1 MTQFSMPR
9 QRGRVALWTVVLCLL
24 CTLPYWRAIT
34 LPLISDDY
42 LQIWLGKK
50 YFSISTWPELAQD
63 ALYRCRATSIWLTGV
78 WHAMFGHAAVAY
90 NLQSLIVHACNVA
103 LIVSLGR
110 YERIGFAVSA
120 PAAAVWGV
128 YERHHEA
135 VMWYAALPEQLVF
148 FFVLLSLV
156 LWLEWWKRGAAWL
169 YAASA
174 VSFVLALLSK
184 ESAVIGCAF
193 LLVPLVFDRSEW
205 KRLLQGAAPYFVVS
219 GLYFLANHAAREN
232 HLHWNDGTFR
242 IGWHFV
248 PVMLNSTARLFSV
261 WGALALGLL
270 VWKRRQVDWKLVAVA
285 LVWVPVS
292 LAPYSFVAYQPR
304 VPSRHVYFASL
315 GLAMLLALA
324 WRQIE
329 SRRVATA
336 VFAAFIVF
344 NTVYIWV
351 YKHDQFLERAKV
363 TEKMLEDARVVIGKE
378 GARPVRVTCFPLA
391 AEIATIALEDKLKV
405 SPEMVTVENAV
416 AGQCSAV
423 GVELVQQ

>member
-1 MTQFSMPR
+1 
-9 QRGRVALWTVVLCLL
+9 LWTVVLCLL
-24 CTLPYWRAIT
+24 CTLPYWRALT

-50 YFSISTWPELAQD
+50 YLHFSTWPELAQD
-63 ALYRCRATSIWLTGV
+63 ALYRCRATSIWFTGV
-78 WHAMFGHAAVAY
+78 WHAVFGHTTVAY

-103 LIVSLGR
+103 LIVALGR
-110 YERIGFAVSA
+110 YERIGYAVSV
-120 PAAAVWGV
+120 PAAVAWGL

-148 FFVLLSLV
+148 FFVLLALV
-156 LWLEWWKRGAAWL
+156 LWLEWWKRRAAWL

-174 VSFVLALLSK
+174 VSFALALLSK
-184 ESAVIGCAF
+184 ESAVIFCAF
-193 LLVPLVFDRSEW
+193 LLLPLVFDRSEW

-219 GLYFLANHAAREN
+219 GLYFLVNHAAREN

-242 IGWHFV
+242 LGWHFV
-248 PVMLNSTARLFSV
+248 PVMLNSMERLLSV

-270 VWKRRQVDWKLVAVA
+270 VWKRRQVDWKLVAVG
-285 LVWVPVS
+285 LMWVPVS

-329 SRRVATA
+329 SRTVATV
-336 VFAAFIVF
+336 VFAAFVSY
-344 NTVYIWV
+344 NTVYLWV
-351 YKHDQFLERAKV
+351 YKHEQFAERARV
-363 TEKMLEDARVVIGKE
+363 TEKMLEAARAVVGVA
-378 GARPVRVTCFPLA
+378 GVRPVRVTCFPLA
-391 AEIATIALEDKLKV
+391 AEIATIALEDILQV
-405 SPEMVTVENAV
+405 SPEMVSVEGV
-416 AGQCSAV
+416 KPGVCSGV
-423 GVELVQQ
+423 NVELVQQ